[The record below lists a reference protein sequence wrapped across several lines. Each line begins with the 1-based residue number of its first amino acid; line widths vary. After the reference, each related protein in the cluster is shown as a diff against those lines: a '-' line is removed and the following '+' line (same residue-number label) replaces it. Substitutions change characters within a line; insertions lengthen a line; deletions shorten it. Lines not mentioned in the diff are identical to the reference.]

1 MAKDPAFLFYSSDFL
16 TGTMFMS
23 NEQVGKYIRLLCAQH
38 QIGHLSEK
46 DMLNICGTYDKDIF
60 CKFKKDADG
69 LFFNE
74 RCEQEILKRKAFSES
89 RRKNRLKKSDH
100 MSNISKTYVRHM
112 ENENEN
118 ENVIKLNKQGVPP
131 KFIEVDG
138 QIVTDPMPMLE
149 FYEAQLNGMTTE
161 NQNLA
166 WRPLVASWFNDHQGE
181 AFTDALHAKNSFKRF
196 YYGQK
201 DKQPK
206 PKKLAFKI

>member
-1 MAKDPAFLFYSSDFL
+1 
-16 TGTMFMS
+16 
-23 NEQVGKYIRLLCAQH
+23 
-38 QIGHLSEK
+38 
-46 DMLNICGTYDKDIF
+46 
-60 CKFKKDADG
+60 
-69 LFFNE
+69 
-74 RCEQEILKRKAFSES
+74 
-89 RRKNRLKKSDH
+89 
-100 MSNISKTYVRHM
+100 M

-181 AFTDALHAKNSFKRF
+181 AFTGALHAKNSFKRF